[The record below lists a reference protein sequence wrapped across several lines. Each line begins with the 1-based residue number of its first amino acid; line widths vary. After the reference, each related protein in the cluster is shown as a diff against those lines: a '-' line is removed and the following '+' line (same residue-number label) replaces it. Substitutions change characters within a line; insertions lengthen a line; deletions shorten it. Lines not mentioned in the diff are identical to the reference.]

1 MAFDAERL
9 MNFEIPS
16 AKQTLTRR
24 DCMLYA
30 LSVGAGADPMD
41 ADQLRF
47 VYEPELRA
55 MPSMANVLAHPGFW
69 MKAAETG
76 MDWRLILHGEQKFTI
91 HKPIPVEG
99 TLIGHTTV
107 KAIFDRGEGR
117 GAYVYL
123 ERRVLDEDSGDPVC
137 TLMQTTVCRG
147 DGGCGSI
154 GEVDRT
160 RRAIPVREPDYVCDL
175 TTLPQAALLYRLNG
189 DYNPLHADP
198 EVAGIAGYDRPILH
212 GLCTFGV
219 ASHAILKSCCDY
231 EPDRIRTTSVRFTA
245 PVFPGETIRTE
256 MWNSD
261 GGMSYRSRALERDVM
276 VLGSG
281 WVEFNDQASTE
292 LSKRPAR

>member
-1 MAFDAERL
+1 MPFDADQL

-16 AKQTLTRR
+16 AKQTLTQR

-30 LSVGAGADPMD
+30 LGVGVGSDPTD
-41 ADQLRF
+41 AEQLRF
-47 VYEPELRA
+47 VYEPGLRA

-91 HKPIPVEG
+91 HKPLPVEG
-99 TLIGHTTV
+99 NLIGHTKV

-123 ERRVLDEDSGDPVC
+123 ERRVVDEDSGDPLC

-160 RRAIPVREPDYVCDL
+160 RRAIPVRAPDYVCDL
-175 TTLPQAALLYRLNG
+175 PTLPQAALLYRLNG

-198 EVAGIAGYDRPILH
+198 EVARTAGYDRPILH
-212 GLCTFGV
+212 GLCTFGI
-219 ASHAILKSCCDY
+219 ASYAILKSCCDY
-231 EPDRIRTTSVRFTA
+231 DPDRIRSTSIRFTA

-256 MWNSD
+256 MWNND
-261 GGMSYRSRALERDVM
+261 GGMSFRSRAVERDVM

-281 WVEFNDQASTE
+281 WVEFND
-292 LSKRPAR
+292 

>member
-1 MAFDAERL
+1 MPINAEQL
-9 MNFEIPS
+9 MDFAIPE
-16 AKQTLTRR
+16 AKQTLTRK

-30 LSVGAGADPMD
+30 LGVGVGDDPTSE
-41 ADQLRF
+41 DQLRF
-47 VYEPELRA
+47 VYEPDLRA

-76 MDWRLILHGEQKFTI
+76 LDWRQILHGEQKFTI
-91 HKPIPVEG
+91 HKPLPVEG
-99 TLIGHTTV
+99 TLVGHTRV

-123 ERRVLDEDSGDPVC
+123 ERRVTEEDSGDLVC
-137 TLMQTTVCRG
+137 TLGQTTVCRG

-154 GEVDRT
+154 GKVDRT
-160 RRAIPVREPDYVCDL
+160 RRAIPVRDPDYVCDL
-175 TTLPQAALLYRLNG
+175 VTLPQAALLYRLNG

-198 EVAGIAGYDRPILH
+198 EAARSVGFDRPILH

-231 EPDRIRTTSVRFTA
+231 DPDRIRSTFVRFTA
-245 PVFPGETIRTE
+245 PVFPGETVRTE
-256 MWNSD
+256 MWNADS
-261 GGMSYRSRALERDVM
+261 GLSFRSRVVERDAV

-281 WVEFNDQASTE
+281 WVEFND
-292 LSKRPAR
+292 

>member
-1 MAFDAERL
+1 MPFDAEQL
-9 MNFEIPS
+9 MNFEIPA

-30 LSVGAGADPMD
+30 LGVGVGGNPTNVDE
-41 ADQLRF
+41 LRF

-91 HKPIPVEG
+91 HKPLPVEG
-99 TLIGHTTV
+99 TLVGHTKV

-117 GAYVYL
+117 GANVYL
-123 ERRVLDEDSGDPVC
+123 ERRVVNEDSGDPVC
-137 TLMQTTVCRG
+137 TLMQTTICRG

-160 RRAIPVREPDYVCDL
+160 RRAIPVRAPDYVCDL
-175 TTLPQAALLYRLNG
+175 ATLPQAALLYRLNG

-198 EVAGIAGYDRPILH
+198 EVARTAGYDRPILH

-231 EPDRIRTTSVRFTA
+231 DPDRIRSTSVRFTA

-256 MWNSD
+256 MWNSN
-261 GGMSYRSRALERDVM
+261 GGLSFRSRALERDAM

-281 WVEFNDQASTE
+281 WVEFND
-292 LSKRPAR
+292 